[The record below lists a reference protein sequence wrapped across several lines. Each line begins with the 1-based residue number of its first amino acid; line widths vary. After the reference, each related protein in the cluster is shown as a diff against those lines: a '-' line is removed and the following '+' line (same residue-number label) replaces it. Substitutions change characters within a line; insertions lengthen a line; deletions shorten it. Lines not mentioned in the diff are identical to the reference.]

1 MNVSITSDS
10 ALIIVDVQVDFCPGG
25 TLPVPDGDKIIP
37 FINRYIKIFK
47 ENNLPIIATRDWHPP
62 NHISFKPYGG
72 IWPIHCVQNT
82 PGAAFHPKLKLP
94 NDVIIISKATEPN
107 KEAYS
112 GFEGTELS
120 SILNSK
126 GVRRL
131 FIGGLATDY
140 CVKNTVLD
148 ALKLGFQAF
157 LLLDGTKG
165 VNVNPDD
172 SKKAIEEMVRKGA
185 VAIRINNILK

>member
-10 ALIIVDVQVDFCPGG
+10 ALIVVDVQVDFCPGG
-25 TLPVPDGDKIIP
+25 ALPVPDGDRIIP
-37 FINRYIKIFK
+37 FINRYIKMFK
-47 ENNLPIIATRDWHPP
+47 ENNLPVIATRDWHPP

-72 IWPIHCVQNT
+72 VWPIHCVQNT

-94 NDVIIISKATEPN
+94 NDVIVISKATEPN

-112 GFEGTELS
+112 GFEGTDLS
-120 SILNSK
+120 NILKSK
-126 GVRRL
+126 GIKRL

-148 ALKLGFQAF
+148 ALKLGFQVF

-172 SKKAIEEMVRKGA
+172 SKKAIEEMIRKGA
-185 VAIRINNILK
+185 IAIKINNILK

>member
-10 ALIIVDVQVDFCPGG
+10 ALIVVDVQVDFCPGG
-25 TLPVPDGDKIIP
+25 ALPVPDGDKIIP
-37 FINRYIKIFK
+37 FINRYIKMFK

-94 NDVIIISKATEPN
+94 NNTIVISKATEPN

-112 GFEGTELS
+112 GFEGTDLS
-120 SILNSK
+120 NILKSK
-126 GVRRL
+126 GIKRL

-148 ALKLGFQAF
+148 ALKLGFQVF

-172 SKKAIEEMVRKGA
+172 SKKAIEEMIRKGA
-185 VAIRINNILK
+185 IAIKINNILK